1 MGSCILSRKTATH
14 TLTSSKFTSLY
25 DHVVSSAPLLCP
37 RPHSECY
44 RDLPQTIHDLSPL
57 APHYPRRLSYRRI
70 TIWPGTFTAHL
81 MTSYTCTTH
90 YMTSYY
96 RLVAFTRPLEL
107 SLRTT
112 WPRTPASLLPPGPS
126 ARPHARPCSRSWRG
140 LSCELPGWRRC
151 SVWLSHPCSG
161 RLRPPSS
168 SSLHSRTYASSG
180 SCSYWRSLC
189 YRVCKHFARL
199 KYFIQ

>member
-1 MGSCILSRKTATH
+1 MITSCPQHRSCVHGPIVNVTGISLKQYMTSHHSHLT
-14 TLTSSKFTSLY
+14 TLDASPIDVSLY
-25 DHVVSSAPLLCP
+25 DLELLLHTSS
-37 RPHSECY
+37 PH
-44 RDLPQTIHDLSPL
+44 IL
-57 APHYPRRLSYRRI
+57 APP
-70 TIWPGTFTAHL
+70 
-81 MTSYTCTTH
+81 
-90 YMTSYY
+90 
-96 RLVAFTRPLEL
+96 
-107 SLRTT
+107 TT
-112 WPRTPASLLPPGPS
+112 WPRTPASSLPPGPS

-180 SCSYWRSLC
+180 SCSYWRSWC

-199 KYFIQ
+199 SIVFNNFVLKY